1 MSLLPSAPD
10 PFPSLARP
18 SPSQGIR
25 HPPPPA
31 VKVASERCQQKP
43 CCPIDYL
50 QTSCGELSRGRE
62 ERQQGVASIKAKPTP
77 RTTQEVPHVNNS
89 NSVPTVNEGSSG
101 ESQSVQRGVRQL
113 RSVHRVWE
121 EHIWGNFRRRQQ
133 RRKVETQIQYYAR
146 SHRNPLS
153 TQNGSRWQYCHDLW
167 NQTCETTV
175 KQTAINQHNKTI
187 HEQGTTTEFPVRS
200 EERNIAERRTAQ
212 LFRELR
218 SINRLQKSV
227 LD

>member
-1 MSLLPSAPD
+1 MKGANRNHIVQLTICEHPAKN
-10 PFPSLARP
+10 
-18 SPSQGIR
+18 SQGNEKKDCKAL
-25 HPPPPA
+25 H
-31 VKVASERCQQKP
+31 Q
-43 CCPIDYL
+43 
-50 QTSCGELSRGRE
+50 
-62 ERQQGVASIKAKPTP
+62 AKPIQLHK
-77 RTTQEVPHVNNS
+77 TTQEVQNANNS
-89 NSVPTVNEGSSG
+89 NSVPTVNQDSSG
-101 ESQSVQRGVRQL
+101 EPQSVQKGVRQL